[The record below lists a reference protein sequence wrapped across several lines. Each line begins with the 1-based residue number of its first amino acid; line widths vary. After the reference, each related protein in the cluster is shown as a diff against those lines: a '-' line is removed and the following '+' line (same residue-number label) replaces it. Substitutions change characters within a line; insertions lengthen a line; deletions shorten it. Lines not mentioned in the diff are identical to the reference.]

1 LATQFVPHVIAF
13 PQTAPAVEV
22 IHQTELALLLSL
34 RGRLKQLQAQ
44 VDAEEESLK
53 SRLESGAEIEAGD
66 HVASLKETSRR
77 SVPWKDVVCRLAQ
90 RLGYDPDAYTSSVL
104 THTKPTRSVSL
115 EIH

>member
-1 LATQFVPHVIAF
+1 MATQFVPHVVPF
-13 PQTAPAVEV
+13 PQTVPAVET
-22 IHQTELALLLSL
+22 ISQTELQLLLSL

-44 VDAEEESLK
+44 VDAEESSLK
-53 SRLESGAEIEAGD
+53 LRLESGAEIEAGD

-77 SVPWKDVVCRLAQ
+77 SVAWKDVVCRLAQ